1 MTPQTSAM
9 HAAYCRLTGYDLTLD
24 YMKLQAWHTWQTY
37 RKHEPFTLVDLQLVI
52 CFLQSQIKAGERKK
66 GCLKFWNLVESP
78 DYFELDLQDARAWAR
93 RPRGDAGKAAAL
105 RSTSRSTDAPSRPV
119 VTPNDLVGNREK
131 LAKMLHEW
139 RTAHL

>member
-9 HAAYCRLTGYDLTLD
+9 HAEYCRLTGYDLTLD

-52 CFLQSQIKAGERKK
+52 RFLQSQIKAGERKK

-93 RPRGDAGKAAAL
+93 APRDTGRAKAL
-105 RSTSRSTDAPSRPV
+105 REGGITPEPAGAPSRSAEQV
-119 VTPNDLVGNREK
+119 LKEAAWVK
-131 LAKMLHEW
+131 QHLAEW
-139 RTAHL
+139 RAKQT